1 MSEQVFQTRYETYRT
16 AVESYLETL
25 FAGRPDW
32 RDLYESMRYSLLAG
46 GKRIRPVLTL
56 EFARLAGLADWK
68 TALPMAC
75 ALELVHTYSLIHD
88 DLPCMDNDD
97 LRRGKPTN
105 HRVYGE
111 TLAVLAGDALQP
123 EAFRLLLTAPA
134 LTGDRRCACA
144 LTLAQAAGP
153 DGMVAGQVLDTLH
166 APRTRQEITQVH
178 DLKTGAMIAG
188 ACKIGVQAAGGR
200 AELLEAAEV
209 YGKELGLA
217 FQIRDDLLDVVGDE
231 MDFGKPIG
239 SDAEEGKVTFAN
251 LLTPRGCQKEVAA
264 CTERAVAAVA
274 PWDGDGFLTAL
285 AEALADRMR

>member
-25 FAGRPDW
+25 FAGSPDW

-105 HRVYGE
+105 HKVYGE

-123 EAFRLLLTAPA
+123 AAYRLILTAPG
-134 LTGDRRCACA
+134 LTDAQRADCA
-144 LTLAQAAGP
+144 LILANASGP

-166 APRTRQEITQVH
+166 HPSAQDELTEVH
-178 DLKTGAMIAG
+178 HLKTGAMIAG
-188 ACKIGVQAAGGR
+188 ACMLGVGAAGGS
-200 AELLEAAEV
+200 EAARKAAET
-209 YGKELGLA
+209 YGYQLGLA
-217 FQIRDDLLDVVGDE
+217 FQIRDDMLDVIGNAGE
-231 MDFGKPIG
+231 FGKPIG
-239 SDAEEGKVTFAN
+239 SDKDEGKVTYMD
-251 LLTPRGCQKEVAA
+251 LLGLDDCGKLIHEL
-264 CTERAVAAVA
+264 TEQAVSAVS
-274 PWDGDGFLTAL
+274 DLDREGFLTAL
-285 AEALADRMR
+285 AESLTERTK